1 MLLFKY
7 LRLWLERLTKAI
19 VYIILFCILFNNH
32 VPHIAL
38 IPVFGGVMYRQ
49 KIREYYEHLSR
60 SYRRVA
66 DYIMSNYYE
75 VSFLTAA
82 QLAYTVGV
90 DTTTVV
96 RFSQRLG
103 YNGYPELLHDI
114 REQVKAEIYAA
125 YEPKELTPT
134 DPAATFKER
143 AEQEQQNLKQM
154 LTHNPPE
161 HIKTVAEMFHKA
173 TRLVVI
179 GEGYAEAVAELIAQQ
194 FRHRSISAEAISDD
208 PVKKAAT
215 LMNLDNKALVIG
227 ISATQYGTAVAK
239 ALEFARTKGAA
250 TLGVV
255 GSLVSPVNRMSD
267 RVIYAPTDVAG
278 PLPSIVCLVAA
289 LSALVQIASKD
300 SASTVEQHLTA
311 FTQAYQFLTRPD
323 IDATDDDAA

>member
-1 MLLFKY
+1 
-7 LRLWLERLTKAI
+7 
-19 VYIILFCILFNNH
+19 
-32 VPHIAL
+32 
-38 IPVFGGVMYRQ
+38 MYRQ

-60 SYRRVA
+60 SYRKVA

-82 QLAYTVGV
+82 QLAYAVGV

-125 YEPKELTPT
+125 YEPKDLSPS
-134 DPAATFKER
+134 DPAGTFKVR

-161 HIKTVAEMFHKA
+161 HMEAVAAMLAAASHIV
-173 TRLVVI
+173 LI
-179 GEGYAEAVAELIAQQ
+179 GEGYAETVAELAAQQ
-194 FRHRSISAEAISDD
+194 FRHRGISAEAITDD

-215 LMNLDNKALVIG
+215 LMNLNGSALVIG
-227 ISATQYGTAVAK
+227 ISATEYGSSVAR

-250 TLGVV
+250 SLGIV
-255 GSLVSPVNRMSD
+255 GALASPVNRMSD
-267 RVIYAPTDVAG
+267 RVIYAPTDVSG

-289 LSALVQIASKD
+289 VAALIQIASKD
-300 SASTVEQHLTA
+300 STASVERHLAA
-311 FTQAYQFLTRPD
+311 FTQAYQFLTQPETD
-323 IDATDDDAA
+323 VLDDDRVTR